1 MIIIRQ
7 GDPRDHK
14 ATALLNASHALMGA
28 LFPAEANNY
37 LEIDQLCVPEIAF
50 LVAEID
56 GQTLGCG
63 ALCNK
68 GDYGE
73 IKSMFVAETAR
84 RKGIAQALLRALED
98 EAIAQNL
105 TALKL
110 ETGTKLHSAHRLYE
124 AFGFTKCA
132 PFGDYEDGEFNL
144 FMEKPLA
151 R

>member
-7 GDPRDHK
+7 CDPHDPE
-14 ATALLNASHALMGA
+14 ATALLKASHALMES

-37 LEIDQLCVPEIAF
+37 LAIDQLCVPEITF
-50 LVAEID
+50 LSAEKD
-56 GQTLGCG
+56 GAKLGCG

-68 GDYGE
+68 GTYGE
-73 IKSMFVAETAR
+73 IKSMFVAEAAR
-84 RKGIAQALLRALED
+84 GKGIAQALLRALED
-98 EAIAQNL
+98 EAIAQKL
-105 TALKL
+105 PELKL

-132 PFGDYEDGEFNL
+132 PFGDYEGGEFNV
-144 FMEKPLA
+144 FMEKSLA